1 MNLPQETK
9 RMKEAESSCHKRRA
23 LRWPTQRAAMID
35 ATRCSEQCN
44 ALRQTTRRFP
54 ATDTWYFQQQ
64 THCSSTSGTTIS
76 NNPCTDSRLSEQK
89 GSAAKKHFQSADA
102 TIINCQRNSLQLP
115 MQRLSTAGATHFT
128 ERKSV
133 QLIGEQHK
141 RATHAFA
148 PRPTED
154 TFHLTSQ
161 YCPHTNFQP
170 REMTSK
176 PPVPYIYTR
185 APANGDR
192 YKDKDIAKA
201 LPKKCCGR
209 TLAINFN

>member
-1 MNLPQETK
+1 
-9 RMKEAESSCHKRRA
+9 
-23 LRWPTQRAAMID
+23 
-35 ATRCSEQCN
+35 
-44 ALRQTTRRFP
+44 
-54 ATDTWYFQQQ
+54 
-64 THCSSTSGTTIS
+64 
-76 NNPCTDSRLSEQK
+76 
-89 GSAAKKHFQSADA
+89 
-102 TIINCQRNSLQLP
+102 

-201 LPKKCCGR
+201 LPKKYCGR
-209 TLAINFN
+209 TPAINFN

>member
-1 MNLPQETK
+1 MVFPTADSLQFNFRHNHLKQPMHRLPTVG
-9 RMKEAESSCHKRRA
+9 AEGF
-23 LRWPTQRAAMID
+23 
-35 ATRCSEQCN
+35 CN
-44 ALRQTTRRFP
+44 
-54 ATDTWYFQQQ
+54 
-64 THCSSTSGTTIS
+64 
-76 NNPCTDSRLSEQK
+76 
-89 GSAAKKHFQSADA
+89 KKNHFQSADA
-102 TIINCQRNSLQLP
+102 TIANCQRNSLQLP
-115 MQRLSTAGATHFT
+115 MQRLSTAGTTHFT

-133 QLIGEQHK
+133 QPIGEQHK

-161 YCPHTNFQP
+161 YCPHSNLQP
-170 REMTSK
+170 REMTTK

-209 TLAINFN
+209 TPAINFN

>member
-1 MNLPQETK
+1 M
-9 RMKEAESSCHKRRA
+9 
-23 LRWPTQRAAMID
+23 QRAAMID

-115 MQRLSTAGATHFT
+115 MQRLSTAGATYFT

>member
-1 MNLPQETK
+1 MVF
-9 RMKEAESSCHKRRA
+9 
-23 LRWPTQRAAMID
+23 PT
-35 ATRCSEQCN
+35 
-44 ALRQTTRRFP
+44 
-54 ATDTWYFQQQ
+54 
-64 THCSSTSGTTIS
+64 
-76 NNPCTDSRLSEQK
+76 
-89 GSAAKKHFQSADA
+89 AD
-102 TIINCQRNSLQLP
+102 SLQFNFRHNHLKQPMHRLPTVGAEGFCSKKNTFNLP

-148 PRPTED
+148 PRTTED

-161 YCPHTNFQP
+161 YCPHSNFQP
-170 REMTSK
+170 HEMTSK

-209 TLAINFN
+209 APAINFN

>member
-1 MNLPQETK
+1 MVFPTADSLQFNFRNNHLKQPMHRLPTVG
-9 RMKEAESSCHKRRA
+9 AEGFCSKKTLSIC
-23 LRWPTQRAAMID
+23 
-35 ATRCSEQCN
+35 RCNDYQ
-44 ALRQTTRRFP
+44 LPKKQFTT
-54 ATDTWYFQQQ
+54 
-64 THCSSTSGTTIS
+64 
-76 NNPCTDSRLSEQK
+76 
-89 GSAAKKHFQSADA
+89 ADA
-102 TIINCQRNSLQLP
+102 TIINSQRNSLQLP

-209 TLAINFN
+209 TPAINFN

>member
-1 MNLPQETK
+1 MQRTEINDTLISSNLH
-9 RMKEAESSCHKRRA
+9 MVF
-23 LRWPTQRAAMID
+23 PT
-35 ATRCSEQCN
+35 
-44 ALRQTTRRFP
+44 
-54 ATDTWYFQQQ
+54 
-64 THCSSTSGTTIS
+64 
-76 NNPCTDSRLSEQK
+76 
-89 GSAAKKHFQSADA
+89 AD
-102 TIINCQRNSLQLP
+102 SLQFNFRQNHLKQPMHRLPTVGTEGFCSKKITVNLP

-185 APANGDR
+185 APANGDW
-192 YKDKDIAKA
+192 YKDKDIAVA
-201 LPKKCCGR
+201 RPKKCCGR

>member
-1 MNLPQETK
+1 M
-9 RMKEAESSCHKRRA
+9 
-23 LRWPTQRAAMID
+23 QRAAMNN
-35 ATRCSEQCN
+35 ATHLDKRHVDFQQLTHSISNSRLTAVQLP
-44 ALRQTTRRFP
+44 AQPSQTTHAPTPDCRSRRVL
-54 ATDTWYFQQQ
+54 QQ
-64 THCSSTSGTTIS
+64 
-76 NNPCTDSRLSEQK
+76 
-89 GSAAKKHFQSADA
+89 KKHFQSADA
-102 TIINCQRNSLQLP
+102 TIANCQRNSLQLP

-141 RATHAFA
+141 RANHAFA

-209 TLAINFN
+209 TPAINFN

>member
-9 RMKEAESSCHKRRA
+9 RMKEAESSCHKHRA

-89 GSAAKKHFQSADA
+89 GSAAKKLLSICRCNDCQLPKKQFTTADA
-102 TIINCQRNSLQLP
+102 TIINCRRNVFH
-115 MQRLSTAGATHFT
+115 RT
-128 ERKSV
+128 E
-133 QLIGEQHK
+133 K
-141 RATHAFA
+141 RAADRRATQKSNPCIRTSAYGRYFSSDKPILPAYQLSA
-148 PRPTED
+148 P
-154 TFHLTSQ
+154 
-161 YCPHTNFQP
+161 
-170 REMTSK
+170 
-176 PPVPYIYTR
+176 
-185 APANGDR
+185 
-192 YKDKDIAKA
+192 
-201 LPKKCCGR
+201 
-209 TLAINFN
+209 

>member
-1 MNLPQETK
+1 MVFPTADSLQFNFRNNHLKQPMHRLPTVG
-9 RMKEAESSCHKRRA
+9 AEGFCSKKTLSICRCNDCQLPKKQFRTA
-23 LRWPTQRAAMID
+23 Y
-35 ATRCSEQCN
+35 ATVFDCRCN
-44 ALRQTTRRFP
+44 
-54 ATDTWYFQQQ
+54 DY
-64 THCSSTSGTTIS
+64 
-76 NNPCTDSRLSEQK
+76 
-89 GSAAKKHFQSADA
+89 QSAD
-102 TIINCQRNSLQLP
+102 
-115 MQRLSTAGATHFT
+115 ATHFT
-128 ERKSV
+128 ERESV
-133 QLIGEQHK
+133 QPIGEQHK

-201 LPKKCCGR
+201 LPKKCCGG
-209 TLAINFN
+209 TPAINFN